1 MPLVLGVDLG
11 TQSLKAVLCDERLT
25 VLAEHSV
32 PVTTRY
38 PQPGCAEQEPGDWID
53 ALDQVIADV
62 LTLHGV
68 SRAGE
73 LSAIGIAGQLDGC
86 VPVGDS
92 GVALGRALIWQ
103 DRRAVAEARLADPA
117 RVHATTGQVA
127 DPSHM
132 APKIRWL
139 REHGI
144 HAARWHQ
151 PVSFLVEHLTGAAVL
166 DPAHASTTMLY
177 DIAAGRWSPAL
188 LAAFAI
194 DPDELPA
201 IAPAH
206 SIAGHVRA
214 GVSTRTVVRP
224 LRAGMSSPSAISD
237 LLTGTPVVVGT
248 GDDFATPLGAGLA
261 APGSLACVL
270 GTAEVVGAISAAPTL
285 DTPAARAAS
294 DPWRALAEPMVET
307 HAYPTGAY
315 FIENPGWLSG
325 GAVRWATRMLG
336 LTSDAELDA
345 LAASAPPGAD
355 GLTFIP
361 ALAGAM
367 TPTWRPEARGAL
379 HGRSAA
385 HDRAHIARAVLE
397 GLAFA
402 SRDVVER
409 LVALGCD
416 APVVHLL
423 GGGSRSTVWAQIR
436 ADVLQR
442 PHDIAARTDTC
453 ALGAAMLAAVGAGI
467 VPDLPTACALAQPP
481 ARRVHP
487 RGSLDEHYER
497 YRQLVR

>member
-1 MPLVLGVDLG
+1 MSFVLGVDLG

-32 PVTTRY
+32 PVTTRH
-38 PQPGCAEQEPGDWID
+38 PQPGCAEQD
-53 ALDQVIADV
+53 ASTWWAAFVEAVAAVAHDKQVA
-62 LTLHGV
+62 
-68 SRAGE
+68 
-73 LSAIGIAGQLDGC
+73 AIGIAGQLDGC
-86 VPVGDS
+86 LPVDERGMPI
-92 GVALGRALIWQ
+92 GPALIWQ
-103 DRRAVAEARLADPA
+103 DRRALAEARIPDAA

-139 REHGI
+139 RDHGI
-144 HAARWHQ
+144 YAARWHQ
-151 PVSFLVEHLTGAAVL
+151 PVSFLVEHLTGNAVL

-177 DIAAGRWSPAL
+177 DLAAGRWSAAL

-194 DPDELPA
+194 DPDELPQ

-206 SIAGHVRA
+206 SIAGHMRE
-214 GVSTRTVVRP
+214 G
-224 LRAGMSSPSAISD
+224 
-237 LLTGTPVVVGT
+237 LLAGTPVVVGT

-261 APGSLACVL
+261 TPGTIACVL
-270 GTAEVVGAISAAPTL
+270 GTAEVVGALSATPTL
-285 DTPAARAAS
+285 DVPSARGAS
-294 DPWRALAEPMVET
+294 DPWRELAEPMVET

-345 LAASAPPGAD
+345 LAATVPPGAD

-367 TPTWRPEARGAL
+367 TPAWRPEMRGAL
-379 HGRSAA
+379 HGLTAA
-385 HDRAHIARAVLE
+385 HDRPHIARAVLE

-402 SRDVVER
+402 CRDVVER
-409 LVALGCD
+409 LVALGAVPAG
-416 APVVHLL
+416 APVHLL
-423 GGGSRSTVWAQIR
+423 GGGSRSAVWAQIR

-442 PHDIAARTDTC
+442 PHHIAARTDTC
-453 ALGAAMLAAVGAGI
+453 ALGAALLAAVGAGL
-467 VPDLPTACALAQPP
+467 VPDLPAACALAPPP
-481 ARRVHP
+481 ARTVEP
-487 RGSLDEHYER
+487 QQSVDEAYER
-497 YRQLVR
+497 YRHLVR